1 MNKYKNIKS
10 VYFFIFC
17 NLVLLNNISAQ
28 SIVCNTISAEM
39 NYTVASVKI
48 MGRWLPSKLQQKVD
62 ELIGVGQL
70 FDPAKVGLAEELVR
84 KQIVDN
90 ERIFTIRLLGSTSVL
105 FITSDICPI
114 ADSTNSK
121 KVAIV
126 IHSYYLRID
135 LYNLGNNILP
145 IPRTAKPTFYN
156 QVPSILLATAPNVAI
171 LNDSRFGTSGVIQTT
186 TDLFHI
192 PGIAKS
198 SGSTKKLRLC
208 LSLNLRKSFNNSFY
222 NFATV
227 LQLFHPV
234 YADTTLGWSF
244 GIMYTKAEQP
254 MGINNYNN
262 NFTRF
267 FGVIEGNGKGLFFTK
282 YTIGGSVGFSQNK
295 YLQQTNKFQN
305 AETDYVLNAFS
316 EGRIAKGLSRW
327 GIWFNTAIPG
337 NDVTLKPYHRVAC
350 KFGYA
355 VSLGSGHSN
364 VDMETI
370 LSYGYTWKTPPGYNE
385 YFAGN
390 AFSNFL
396 YTPLNSFIN
405 MPFPQGPVIRSLGEK
420 EGGIPARSNGISGG
434 TSYWGMNL
442 TFSIPVTKWAR
453 PLIPDIVIQESP
465 RRITLRKA
473 IKGQVTTAKSAI
485 ADDLALNGGLSDDE
499 ADATADRIV
508 NKDIKPTINYLADQ
522 ANIYSVKPVIF
533 FDAGQLKKRNI
544 DNLIW
549 TAAGLGLQ
557 INVVNARLEIGYI
570 QTLLPKSDDS
580 KGNFLIR
587 FLVQNFY

>member
-1 MNKYKNIKS
+1 MNKFKNIRS
-10 VYFFIFC
+10 IFLLNFY

-28 SIVCNTISAEM
+28 SITCNSITADM
-39 NYTVASVKI
+39 NFTVASVKI
-48 MGRWLPSKLQQKVD
+48 TGRWLSVKFQQKVD

-70 FDPAKVGLAEELVR
+70 YDPAKVGLAEELVR
-84 KQIVDN
+84 NEIADN

-114 ADSTNSK
+114 ADSIDSK

-135 LYNLGNNILP
+135 LYNFGNNILP
-145 IPRTAKPTFYN
+145 IPRTEKPTFYK
-156 QVPSILLATAPNVAI
+156 QVPSILLATAPYVAL
-171 LNDSRFGTSGVIQTT
+171 LNDSKFGTSGVIQTT
-186 TDLFHI
+186 TDLLHI

-198 SGSTKKLRLC
+198 SGTAKKLRLD
-208 LSLNLRKSFNNSFY
+208 LSFNLRKSFNNPFY

-227 LQLFHPV
+227 LQLVHPV

-254 MGINNYNN
+254 LSVNDYNN
-262 NFTRF
+262 NFTRV
-267 FGVIEGNGKGLFFTK
+267 FGAIQGNGKGLFFAK
-282 YTIGGSVGFSQNK
+282 YIIGGSVEFSQNK
-295 YLQQTNKFQN
+295 YTQQTNKFQN
-305 AETDYVLNAFS
+305 LETDYVLNACS

-327 GIWFNTAIPG
+327 GVWFNTAIPG
-337 NDVTLKPYHRVAC
+337 NDVTLKPYHRIAG

-355 VSLGSGHSN
+355 VSLGSGHST

-370 LSYGYTWKTPPGYNE
+370 LSYGYTWKIPPAYNE

-390 AFSNFL
+390 TFSNFL
-396 YTPLNSFIN
+396 YTPLNSFTNIS
-405 MPFPQGPVIRSLGEK
+405 FPQGPVIRSLGEK
-420 EGGIPARSNGISGG
+420 EGGIPDQTNAISGG

-442 TFSIPVTKWAR
+442 TFSIPVSKWVR

-465 RRITLRKA
+465 RRITLRSA
-473 IKGQVTTAKSAI
+473 LKGQVTTAKSAI

-499 ADATADRIV
+499 ADATAERIV

-522 ANIYSVKPVIF
+522 ANIYSIKPVLF
-533 FDAGQLKKRNI
+533 FDVGQLTKRNI
-544 DNLIW
+544 DARLW
-549 TAAGLGLQ
+549 TAAGFGLQ

-580 KGNFLIR
+580 KGNFLIK